1 MLMEAAVEA
10 IDAFADVEGAQQ
22 LIDWLGFVPSF
33 HDAEL
38 LDIELFSNRSGRLRL
53 HAFRMTDK
61 VDDKGYFILDRHV
74 LVTVTLEE
82 VRAISLDYFD
92 LTGTISQLHIL
103 RAGKRFRVE
112 WQSSYGV
119 HGDIVAKN
127 VRIDFEAW
135 RPDFAMSAA
144 TTSRV

>member
-1 MLMEAAVEA
+1 MTLTRSAVVEDA
-10 IDAFADVEGAQQ
+10 DAFISVDGAQA

-38 LDIELFSNRSGRLRL
+38 LDIELFSNRLGRLRL

-74 LVTVTLEE
+74 LVTLTLEE
-82 VRAISLDYFD
+82 VRQISLDYFE
-92 LTGTISQLHIL
+92 LRGIISRLQITKTD
-103 RAGKRFRVE
+103 KRYRVE

-119 HGDIVAKN
+119 DGTIVAKN
-127 VRIDFEAW
+127 LRIDFEEW
-135 RPDFAMSAA
+135 RPGSTTAA
-144 TTSRV
+144 TKR